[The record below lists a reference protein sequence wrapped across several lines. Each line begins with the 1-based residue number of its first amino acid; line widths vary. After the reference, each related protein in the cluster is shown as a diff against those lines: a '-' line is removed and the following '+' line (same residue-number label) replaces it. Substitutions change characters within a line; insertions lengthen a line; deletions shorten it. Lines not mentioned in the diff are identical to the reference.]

1 MFINLSG
8 VQGEP
13 IQLQGLFIIKDF
25 ILNYFILSG
34 VQGEPIQL
42 QGLFIRK
49 DFILSFVPGEPIQLQ
64 GLFIIKDFILSFV
77 SGEPGTKNSSLRST
91 RRTLYEKAASFLI
104 RFRRTLYEK
113 RDFSGVQGE
122 PCTKKRCD

>member
-1 MFINLSG
+1 LFINLSG

-42 QGLFIRK
+42 QGLFIIK
-49 DFILSFVPGEPIQLQ
+49 GFY
-64 GLFIIKDFILSFV
+64 FII
-77 SGEPGTKNSSLRST
+77 RS
-91 RRTLYEKAASFLI
+91 RRTYTTTRIVYNKGFYFII
-104 RFRRTLYEK
+104 RFRRTWYEK
-113 RDFSGVQGE
+113 
-122 PCTKKRCD
+122 